1 MSHSIFIICPIT
13 IPYILIAL
21 ATRLI
26 VPPVLRGIY
35 FTASTGDILN
45 IRGRNGAGKSTLMK
59 ILFGTLQ
66 ANHAY
71 IRIGKTII
79 SNRHKL
85 NQYFCYKPQFNIFPK
100 HLTVKDVVKEDMI
113 RSTSLHQYL
122 ETKIR
127 DLSTGEQQLIQ
138 TLYIL
143 NLPQP
148 ICLLDEP
155 FAGIS
160 PLLQEFIADAIR
172 TTARHKIIILT
183 DQNTDL
189 VDTIATK
196 SLLLENGI
204 LKAMP

>member
-1 MSHSIFIICPIT
+1 MSYNHTLHIDSLSYT
-13 IPYILIAL
+13 IDNN
-21 ATRLI
+21 
-26 VPPVLRGIY
+26 PVLRGIY
-35 FTASTGDILN
+35 FTASIGDILN

-59 ILFGTLQ
+59 ILFGNTKPDHIHIKVD
-66 ANHAY
+66 NEV
-71 IRIGKTII
+71 IT
-79 SNRHKL
+79 NRHKL
-85 NQYFCYKPQFNIFPK
+85 NQYFSYKPQFNIFPK
-100 HLTVKDVVKEDMI
+100 HLKVKDIVKEDMI
-113 RSTSLHQYL
+113 RNTSLHQYL
-122 ETKIR
+122 ETKVS

-148 ICLLDEP
+148 ISLLDEP

-183 DQNTDL
+183 DHNTDL

>member
-1 MSHSIFIICPIT
+1 MSYNHTLHIDSLSYTIENTPI
-13 IPYILIAL
+13 
-21 ATRLI
+21 
-26 VPPVLRGIY
+26 LRGIY
-35 FTASTGDILN
+35 LTASTGDILN

-59 ILFGTLQ
+59 ILFGTLK

-71 IRIGKTII
+71 IRIDKNII
-79 SNRHKL
+79 NNKHEL
-85 NQYFCYKPQFNIFPK
+85 NQYFSYKPQFNIFPK

-122 ETKIR
+122 NTKIS

-183 DQNTDL
+183 DHNTD
-189 VDTIATK
+189 VVNTIATK

-204 LKAMP
+204 LKPMP

>member
-1 MSHSIFIICPIT
+1 MSYNHTLHIDSLSYT
-13 IPYILIAL
+13 
-21 ATRLI
+21 TDSN
-26 VPPVLRGIY
+26 PVLRGIY
-35 FTASTGDILN
+35 FSASTGDILN

-59 ILFGTLQ
+59 ILFGNTKPDHIHIKVD
-66 ANHAY
+66 NE
-71 IRIGKTII
+71 II
-79 SNRHKL
+79 TNRHKL
-85 NQYFCYKPQFNIFPK
+85 NQYFSYKPQFNIFPK

-122 ETKIR
+122 NTKIS

-172 TTARHKIIILT
+172 TTARHKIIIIT
-183 DQNTDL
+183 DHNTDL

-196 SLLLENGI
+196 SLLLENGV
-204 LKAMP
+204 LKPMP

>member
-1 MSHSIFIICPIT
+1 MAYNHTLHIDSLSYTLENNPI
-13 IPYILIAL
+13 
-21 ATRLI
+21 
-26 VPPVLRGIY
+26 LRGIY
-35 FTASTGDILN
+35 FSATTGDILN
-45 IRGRNGAGKSTLMK
+45 IRGRNGTGKSTLMK

-71 IRIGKTII
+71 IRIDKTII

-85 NQYFCYKPQFNIFPK
+85 NQYFSYKPQFNIFPK

-122 ETKIR
+122 DTKIR

-172 TTARHKIIILT
+172 TTARHKIIIIT
-183 DQNTDL
+183 DHNTDL